1 MQADYCEGPMLMGRH
16 SSLFVF
22 IVMWAVAYITEVIYL
37 LRLEFQESYF

>member
-16 SSLFVF
+16 FSLFAF
-22 IVMWAVAYITEVIYL
+22 IVMWAVAYITEVTYL